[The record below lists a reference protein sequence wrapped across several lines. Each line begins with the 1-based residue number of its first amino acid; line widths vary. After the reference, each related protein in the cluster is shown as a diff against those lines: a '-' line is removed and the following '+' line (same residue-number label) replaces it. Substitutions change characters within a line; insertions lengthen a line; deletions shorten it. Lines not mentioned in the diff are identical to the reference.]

1 MYGIDELKNAPLSVQ
16 GGGAVG
22 KTVAAD
28 CKLAEIRC
36 TFMIWS
42 PLQKRRWQDWR
53 RPELL

>member
-1 MYGIDELKNAPLSVQ
+1 MYGIDELTNAPVAVL